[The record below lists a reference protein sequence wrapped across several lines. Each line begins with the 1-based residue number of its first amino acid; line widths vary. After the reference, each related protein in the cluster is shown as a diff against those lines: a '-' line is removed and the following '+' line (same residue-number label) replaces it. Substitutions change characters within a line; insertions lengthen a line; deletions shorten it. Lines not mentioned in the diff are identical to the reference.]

1 MLVSSCFQAR
11 WVSLLLW
18 IKMTDAAAAPVLAC
32 YLALLYEYITA
43 VLLSCVTHLLALACE
58 LASNGIYMFFA
69 LSLQFPGSTGAD
81 RSSAV

>member
-43 VLLSCVTHLLALACE
+43 VILKLYNT
-58 LASNGIYMFFA
+58 FA
-69 LSLQFPGSTGAD
+69 GVSL
-81 RSSAV
+81 